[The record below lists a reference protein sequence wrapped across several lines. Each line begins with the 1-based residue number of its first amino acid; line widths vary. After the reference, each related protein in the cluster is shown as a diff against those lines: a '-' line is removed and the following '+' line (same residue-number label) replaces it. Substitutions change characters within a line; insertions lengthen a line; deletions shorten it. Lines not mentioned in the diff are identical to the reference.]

1 MIESASIKIGMTS
14 IVRTESYQRDDGT
27 RLRLI
32 EKELKA
38 LGGKIPS
45 SSGDSSG
52 STYTVKKGDTL
63 SGIAKDKG
71 VSVANLQSWNN
82 IKDPNKIKVGQKLKL
97 KGPSSSS
104 TKSNRKK
111 SAFSL
116 TSGVFKVTSR

>member
-1 MIESASIKIGMTS
+1 M
-14 IVRTESYQRDDGT
+14 
-27 RLRLI
+27 
-32 EKELKA
+32 
-38 LGGKIPS
+38 
-45 SSGDSSG
+45 
-52 STYTVKKGDTL
+52 
-63 SGIAKDKG
+63 
-71 VSVANLQSWNN
+71 ANLQSWNN